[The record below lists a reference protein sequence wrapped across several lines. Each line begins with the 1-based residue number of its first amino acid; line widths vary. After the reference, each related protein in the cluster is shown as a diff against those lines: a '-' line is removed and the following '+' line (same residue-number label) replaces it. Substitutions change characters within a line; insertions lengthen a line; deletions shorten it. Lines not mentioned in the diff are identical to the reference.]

1 MPPAPLPELDAVLD
15 GLHVVTVP
23 LRTRFRG
30 VTEREF
36 ALVQG
41 PAGWGEFGAFLEY
54 PPKQAAAW
62 LASAIEA
69 GWWGWPEP
77 VRDVIP
83 INATVPAVAP
93 EQVPAILD
101 LFGPCESV
109 KVKVA
114 EPGESLA
121 VDIARVAAVRAA
133 VGPDVWLRIDA
144 NGAWSL
150 TQALEALRSL
160 SRFGLEY
167 AEQPCASVPE
177 LRELRVL
184 LAAMRIDT
192 PIAADESI
200 RKAEDPLLVA
210 REGAADLL
218 VIKAAPLGG
227 VRRALAIVAESG
239 LPAVVSSSLD
249 TSVGMAAG
257 VALAGALPHLEHDCG
272 LGTVE
277 LLAADVTRSPLV
289 PVDGEIVVRPVSANP
304 LLLDALSA
312 PEERQAW
319 WRERVAAC
327 YECALHILDSV
338 G

>member
-1 MPPAPLPELDAVLD
+1 M
-15 GLHVVTVP
+15 
-23 LRTRFRG
+23 
-30 VTEREF
+30 
-36 ALVQG
+36 
-41 PAGWGEFGAFLEY
+41 
-54 PPKQAAAW
+54 
-62 LASAIEA
+62 
-69 GWWGWPEP
+69 
-77 VRDVIP
+77 IP

-109 KVKVA
+109 KVMVA
-114 EPGESLA
+114 DPGERRA
-121 VDIARVAAVRAA
+121 FDISMGSAVRAA

-210 REGAADLL
+210 REGAAYLL

-227 VRRALAIVAESG
+227 VRRALVAFPS
-239 LPAVVSSSLD
+239 
-249 TSVGMAAG
+249 
-257 VALAGALPHLEHDCG
+257 
-272 LGTVE
+272 
-277 LLAADVTRSPLV
+277 R
-289 PVDGEIVVRPVSANP
+289 RPTM
-304 LLLDALSA
+304 LT
-312 PEERQAW
+312 PEQ
-319 WRERVAAC
+319 
-327 YECALHILDSV
+327 
-338 G
+338 